1 MIDPNVKKKRQ
12 FTIYLTVLIVI
23 LPFVFLYLK
32 YADKEPENLAQNF
45 TISHPETPAKKT
57 SKVEAQIP
65 QNTDKFAGNDDV
77 TIYKKD
83 LINNSVQLPF
93 EVRDMLISHDQ
104 KTLYAFG
111 HDGDGIGAIDISNLD
126 HIKLLGLFYFQ
137 EARYEPRYNVENIQA
152 TESNDGKNLY
162 VASPNLGILRFDV
175 TDPKKNIKVTAK
187 FDAKGYSKIKLSQ
200 NGKLAYVKANN
211 GMVILDI
218 SSDNIRKIGEFTT
231 MEAFSLVGIGDIAIY
246 SDKYIFLSDFVG
258 LHTLD
263 VSDPKNI
270 KEVHKQED
278 FMAPRNLQISADKK
292 YLYANELHNFR
303 VYGISNI
310 SNVEHLKD
318 YTVSNMIYTFDIG
331 SDNKTAYLSRSKG
344 GLDQTALPSIDVVDI
359 SDKFELNRL
368 KSYYMPEAD
377 TVNSALPL
385 DERRMIVCLMAK
397 FRGFISV
404 IGNDADVLMK
414 KTAKNEV
421 KIKEPQ
427 DSGRAIDK
435 SKPIWDLPFSQNS
448 FASVSMAVP
457 TEDGYILAGEYE
469 NARTP
474 DLFMKVD
481 KNGREIWR
489 KVVDKNYQ
497 GTARLIAAQ
506 MQSYYVIGNENTT
519 YVVDKATH
527 KILNKLPHPLKHV
540 VPTDNDE
547 FIACDYKNTIFRM
560 DKNIKIIWEKS
571 IDVSHLED
579 EFYTKYEYDPKDR
592 SKKPIKRNIKKQ
604 KEGLEKLVKTKG
616 GNFILVVK
624 ELGFLK
630 FNPNG
635 EIIFESKIETDG
647 YFDNMLEGN
656 DGSLLTLFR
665 SKDKYDTETLK
676 LIKLS
681 KDGKF
686 IKKST
691 IHNSLAYFLVSAF
704 TEYKDNYLIGIRPYE
719 EEKLL
724 LLEID
729 GDGRTVDKAY
739 VTNLGNG
746 ISFYEILNVTG
757 QGALLLGNRM
767 YNRPSHMEYAKDK
780 AVKVS
785 DKGVRESF
793 MIMVNFYQKLSEQNL
808 NFADK
813 E

>member
-1 MIDPNVKKKRQ
+1 MIDPNVKKKRE

-32 YADKEPENLAQNF
+32 YADKEPESLAQNF

-57 SKVEAQIP
+57 SKVEAQIS

-93 EVRDMLISHDQ
+93 EVRSMLISHDQ
-104 KTLYAFG
+104 KTLYTLG
-111 HDGDGIGAIDISNLD
+111 HDGDGISAIDISNLN
-126 HIKLLGLFYFQ
+126 HIKLLGLFYFPN
-137 EARYEPRYNVENIQA
+137 EVRYNIQDIQA
-152 TESNDGKNLY
+152 VESNDGKSLY

-175 TDPKKNIKVTAK
+175 TDPKKNIKVAAK

-211 GMVILDI
+211 GMAIFDI
-218 SSDNIRKIGEFTT
+218 SSANIKKIGEFIS
-231 MEAFSLVGIGDIAIY
+231 MEAFSLVGKGDIAIY
-246 SDKYIFLSDFVG
+246 SDKYVFLSDFVG

-270 KEVHKQED
+270 KEVYKQED
-278 FMAPRNLQISADKK
+278 FIAPINLQISPDKK
-292 YLYANELHNFR
+292 YLYANELHNFK
-303 VYGISNI
+303 VYGINDTSNI
-310 SNVEHLKD
+310 EHLKN
-318 YTVSNMIYTFDIG
+318 YIVSNRIYTFDIG
-331 SDNKTAYLSRSKG
+331 SDGKIAYVSRSKDG
-344 GLDQTALPSIDVVDI
+344 RDDTVLPSIDVVDI
-359 SDKFELNRL
+359 SSKFQSKRL
-368 KSYYMPEAD
+368 KSYYTPEID
-377 TVNSALPL
+377 TVNVALPL
-385 DERRMIVCLMAK
+385 DERRIIVSLMVK

-404 IGNDADVLMK
+404 INNDADALMK

-435 SKPIWDLPFSQNS
+435 SKPIWDLPFSQNG

-457 TEDGYILAGEYE
+457 TEDGYILAGEHE
-469 NARTP
+469 QARTP

-506 MQSYYVIGNENTT
+506 MQSYYVIGNEKAT
-519 YVVDKATH
+519 YIIDKATNE
-527 KILNKLPHPLKHV
+527 ISNKLPYPLKHV
-540 VPTDNDE
+540 APTDKDE
-547 FIACDYKNTIFRM
+547 FIACDYTNNILRM
-560 DKNIKIIWEKS
+560 DKNAKIIWKRQ
-571 IDVSHLED
+571 IDVSHLQD
-579 EFYTKYEYDPKDR
+579 EFYTKYEYDHKDR
-592 SKKPIKRNIKKQ
+592 SKKPTKRNIKKQ
-604 KEGLEKLVKTKG
+604 KEGLKKLIKTKD

-624 ELGFLK
+624 ELGLLK
-630 FNPNG
+630 INPNG
-635 EIIFESKIETDG
+635 ETIFESKIETDG
-647 YFDNMLEGN
+647 YFDDMLEGN
-656 DGSLLTLFR
+656 NGSLLTLFR
-665 SKDKYDTETLK
+665 SKDKYDMETLK

-681 KDGKF
+681 KDGEF

-691 IHNSLAYFLVSAF
+691 VHNSLAYFLVSAF
-704 TEYKDNYLIGIRPYE
+704 TKYKDGYLIGIRPYDE
-719 EEKLL
+719 KKLL

-729 GDGRTVDKAY
+729 DNGRTVDKAY
-739 VTNLGNG
+739 VTNLGDETP
-746 ISFYEILNVTG
+746 FYEMLNVTD
-757 QGALLLGNRM
+757 QGVLLLGSRR
-767 YNRPSHMEYAKDK
+767 YTRPSHMEYVKGK

-785 DKGVRESF
+785 DKGVRGSF

>member
-57 SKVEAQIP
+57 SKVEAQIS

-93 EVRDMLISHDQ
+93 EVRSMLISHDQ
-104 KTLYAFG
+104 KTLYTLG
-111 HDGDGIGAIDISNLD
+111 HDGDGISAIDISNLD
-126 HIKLLGLFYFQ
+126 HIKLLGLFYFPN
-137 EARYEPRYNVENIQA
+137 EVRYNIQDIQA
-152 TESNDGKNLY
+152 VESSDGKSLY

-175 TDPKKNIKVTAK
+175 TDPKKNIKVAAK

-211 GMVILDI
+211 GMAIFDI
-218 SSDNIRKIGEFTT
+218 SSANIKKIGEFIS
-231 MEAFSLVGIGDIAIY
+231 MEAFSLVGKGDIAIY
-246 SDKYIFLSDFVG
+246 SDKYVFLSDFVG

-270 KEVHKQED
+270 KEVYKQED
-278 FMAPRNLQISADKK
+278 FIAPINLQISPDKK
-292 YLYANELHNFR
+292 YLYANELHNFK
-303 VYGISNI
+303 VYGINDTSNI
-310 SNVEHLKD
+310 EHLKN
-318 YTVSNMIYTFDIG
+318 YIVSNRIYTFDIG
-331 SDNKTAYLSRSKG
+331 SDGKIAYVSRSKDG
-344 GLDQTALPSIDVVDI
+344 RDDTVLPSIDVVDI
-359 SDKFELNRL
+359 SSKFQSKRL
-368 KSYYMPEAD
+368 KSYYTPEID
-377 TVNSALPL
+377 TVNVALPL
-385 DERRMIVCLMAK
+385 DERRIIVSLMVK

-404 IGNDADVLMK
+404 INNDADALMK

-435 SKPIWDLPFSQNS
+435 SKPIWDLPFSQNG

-457 TEDGYILAGEYE
+457 TEDGYILAGEHE
-469 NARTP
+469 QARTP

-506 MQSYYVIGNENTT
+506 MQSYYVIGNEKTT
-519 YVVDKATH
+519 YVIDKATNE
-527 KILNKLPHPLKHV
+527 ISNKLPYPLKHV
-540 VPTDNDE
+540 APTDKDE
-547 FIACDYKNTIFRM
+547 FIACDYTNNILRM
-560 DKNIKIIWEKS
+560 DKNAKIIWKKQ

-579 EFYTKYEYDPKDR
+579 DFYIKYEYDPKDPKKEPTQR
-592 SKKPIKRNIKKQ
+592 TIKKP
-604 KEGLEKLVKTKG
+604 KEGLEKLIKAKD
-616 GNFILVVK
+616 GNFILFVK
-624 ELGFLK
+624 KLGVLK
-630 FNPNG
+630 FSPSG
-635 EIIFESKIETDG
+635 KAVFDTRIEMDG
-647 YFDNMLEGN
+647 SFNDMLEGN
-656 DGSLLTLFR
+656 DGSILTLFR
-665 SKDKYDTETLK
+665 SKNKYDLETLK
-676 LIKLS
+676 LVKLNS
-681 KDGKF
+681 NGKL
-686 IKKST
+686 IKKLT
-691 IHNSLAYFLVSAF
+691 VHNSLAYFLVSAF
-704 TEYKDNYLIGIRPYE
+704 TKYKDGYLIGIRPYDE
-719 EEKLL
+719 KKLL

-729 GDGRTVDKAY
+729 GNGRKADEAY
-739 VTNLGNG
+739 VTDLGDETP
-746 ISFYEILNVTG
+746 FYEMLNVAD
-757 QGALLLGNRM
+757 QGVLLLGSRM
-767 YNRPSHMEYAKDK
+767 YTRPSHMEYVKGK
-780 AVKVS
+780 AVKFS
-785 DKGVRESF
+785 DKYVKEAF
-793 MIMVNFYQKLSEQNL
+793 MIMLNLNQKISEQNL

>member
-1 MIDPNVKKKRQ
+1 MIDPNVKKKRE

-32 YADKEPENLAQNF
+32 YADKEPESLAQNF

-57 SKVEAQIP
+57 SKVEAQIS

-93 EVRDMLISHDQ
+93 EVRSMLISHDQ
-104 KTLYAFG
+104 KTLYTLG
-111 HDGDGIGAIDISNLD
+111 HDGDGISAIDISNLN
-126 HIKLLGLFYFQ
+126 HIKLLGLFYFPN
-137 EARYEPRYNVENIQA
+137 EVRYNIQDIQA
-152 TESNDGKNLY
+152 VESNDGKSLY

-175 TDPKKNIKVTAK
+175 TDPKKNIKVAAK

-211 GMVILDI
+211 GMAIFDI
-218 SSDNIRKIGEFTT
+218 SSANIKKIGEFIS
-231 MEAFSLVGIGDIAIY
+231 MEAFSLVGKGDIAIY
-246 SDKYIFLSDFVG
+246 SDKYVFLSDFVG

-270 KEVHKQED
+270 KEVYKQED
-278 FMAPRNLQISADKK
+278 FIAPINLQISPDKK
-292 YLYANELHNFR
+292 YLYANELHNFK
-303 VYGISNI
+303 VYGINDTSNI
-310 SNVEHLKD
+310 EHLKN
-318 YTVSNMIYTFDIG
+318 YIVSNRIYTFDIG
-331 SDNKTAYLSRSKG
+331 SDGKIAYVSRSKDG
-344 GLDQTALPSIDVVDI
+344 RDDTVLPSIDVVDI
-359 SDKFELNRL
+359 SSKFQSKRL
-368 KSYYMPEAD
+368 KSYYTPEID
-377 TVNSALPL
+377 TVNVALPL
-385 DERRMIVCLMAK
+385 DERRIIVSLMVK

-404 IGNDADVLMK
+404 INNDADALMK

-435 SKPIWDLPFSQNS
+435 SKPIWDLPFSQNG

-457 TEDGYILAGEYE
+457 TEDGYILAGEHE
-469 NARTP
+469 QARTP

-506 MQSYYVIGNENTT
+506 MQSYYVIGNEKAT
-519 YVVDKATH
+519 YIIDKATNE
-527 KILNKLPHPLKHV
+527 ISNKLPYPLKHV
-540 VPTDNDE
+540 APTDKDE
-547 FIACDYKNTIFRM
+547 FIACDYTNNILRM
-560 DKNIKIIWEKS
+560 DKNAKIIWKRQ
-571 IDVSHLED
+571 IDVSHLQD
-579 EFYTKYEYDPKDR
+579 EFYTKYEYDHKDR
-592 SKKPIKRNIKKQ
+592 SKKPTKRNIKKQ
-604 KEGLEKLVKTKG
+604 KEGLKKLIKTKD

-624 ELGFLK
+624 ELGLLK
-630 FNPNG
+630 INPNG
-635 EIIFESKIETDG
+635 ETIFESKIETDG
-647 YFDNMLEGN
+647 YFDDMLEGN
-656 DGSLLTLFR
+656 NGSLLTLFR
-665 SKDKYDTETLK
+665 SKDKYDMETLK

-681 KDGKF
+681 KDGEF

-691 IHNSLAYFLVSAF
+691 VHNSLAYFLVSAF
-704 TEYKDNYLIGIRPYE
+704 TKYKDGYLIGIRPYDE
-719 EEKLL
+719 KKLL

-729 GDGRTVDKAY
+729 DNGRTVDKAY
-739 VTNLGNG
+739 VTNLGDETP
-746 ISFYEILNVTG
+746 FYEMLNVTD
-757 QGALLLGNRM
+757 QGVLLLGSRR
-767 YNRPSHMEYAKDK
+767 YTRPSHMEYVKGK

-785 DKGVRESF
+785 DKGVRGSF
-793 MIMVNFYQKLSEQNL
+793 MIMVNLNQKISEQNL